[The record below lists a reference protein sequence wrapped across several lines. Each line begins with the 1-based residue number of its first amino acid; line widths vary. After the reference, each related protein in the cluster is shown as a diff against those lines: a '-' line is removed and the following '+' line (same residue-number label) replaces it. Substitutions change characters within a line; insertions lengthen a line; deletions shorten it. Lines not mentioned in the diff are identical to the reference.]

1 MSDQKTDPFEIF
13 QISREFL
20 TAEQRLLP
28 SVQLFEQLAETI
40 RTITQANI
48 TYSQTLMRAN
58 ASLLAA
64 LMARP
69 AAEARPEPD
78 TAAR

>member
-28 SVQLFEQLAETI
+28 SVQIFEQLAETI
-40 RTITQANI
+40 RAITQANI
-48 TYSQTLMRAN
+48 AYSQALMRAN
-58 ASLLAA
+58 AAFLAT

-69 AAEARPEPD
+69 AGVQAPPAP
-78 TAAR
+78 